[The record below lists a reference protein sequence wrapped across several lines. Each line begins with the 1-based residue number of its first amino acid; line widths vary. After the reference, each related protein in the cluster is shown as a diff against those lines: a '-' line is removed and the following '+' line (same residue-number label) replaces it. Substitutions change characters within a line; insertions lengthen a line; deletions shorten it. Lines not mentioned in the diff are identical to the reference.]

1 MEVITPEEEEL
12 IKILKERDIDKDS
25 GIGVSILT
33 RKFKKVQ
40 EMIKWLKENPK
51 AKQQEICEYLDEL
64 CNFYEE

>member
-1 MEVITPEEEEL
+1 MEVITSEEEEL
-12 IKILKERDIDKDS
+12 IKILKEKDIDKDS

-51 AKQQEICEYLDEL
+51 AKQQEIYEYLDEL
-64 CNFYEE
+64 CNYYEE